1 MSGAPALLVITG
13 STLPQRKHPGP
24 GQLCPG
30 AFHLVTTGFLPD
42 LRWNSI
48 GLLGGRAL
56 VNSLPRNRTLWRLE
70 LAGNNVPG
78 DILRAVGMGTQG
90 C

>member
-1 MSGAPALLVITG
+1 M
-13 STLPQRKHPGP
+13 
-24 GQLCPG
+24 
-30 AFHLVTTGFLPD
+30 TTGFLPD
-42 LRWNSI
+42 LRWNNI

-56 VNSLPRNRTLWRLE
+56 VNCLPGNRTLWKLD
-70 LAGNNVPG
+70 LAGNNIPG